1 MPEKYVIDTV
11 IIEDDETIRNGYAFL
26 INSNPAYRVVNAYGS
41 ADEALTRLSAD
52 NPQVI
57 LLDVGLPG
65 TGGVEAIPKIKH
77 LLPETHILILTVYE
91 SEQIILKALA
101 NGAAGY
107 LTKNTPSE
115 KIMEAIMDV
124 VQGGGPMSAAI
135 ARMVVQSFQKNPQ
148 TPLTRRETEILEY
161 IYNGLSRARI
171 AKDLFI
177 DLETVKTHIKNIYF
191 KLNVHTRADAIREAK
206 FNKFIR

>member
-1 MPEKYVIDTV
+1 MIDTV

-41 ADEALTRLSAD
+41 ADEALTRLAAD

-77 LLPETHILILTVYE
+77 LLPDTYILILTVYE

-115 KIMEAIMDV
+115 KIMEAILDV

-161 IYNGLSRARI
+161 IYNGVSRARI